1 MYNHFPKPWKHAILT
16 MIPKPGKDQ
25 KFPLNFRPI
34 SLISSIGKIYEK
46 ILLKRIEKYTLD
58 NSIIPDIQHGFRKE
72 TSTCHQ
78 LLRETNKLY
87 LDSTTTQPL
96 VEFFSMWKKPSIVYG
111 TTDSFS
117 K

>member
-46 ILLKRIEKYTLD
+46 ILLKELKNTPWTIA
-58 NSIIPDIQHGFRKE
+58 SSQ
-72 TSTCHQ
+72 TSNT
-78 LLRETNKLY
+78 
-87 LDSTTTQPL
+87 DSG
-96 VEFFSMWKKPSIVYG
+96 KKPPHAINSSEQL
-111 TTDSFS
+111 T
-117 K
+117 